1 MADES
6 GTFIVAATGCP
17 TGVAHTFMAED
28 ALKKAAADR
37 GIEIRVETH
46 GQVGL
51 ENELTTE
58 EIKRA
63 TGVIIAADKEVNAR
77 RFAGKVVVDVGVKE
91 GIHHPDELID
101 RVLARA
107 ADGAGAASAAS
118 SSSDEPEDENDF
130 LNVAA
135 IDTSADHGW
144 RKAGRAIYKH
154 LMNGVSYMLP
164 FVVGGGVLLAAS
176 FLFGI
181 YSADPTSSEY
191 NRFAEMLNTVGS
203 TGLGLMVPVLSAFIA
218 FSISNRPGLT
228 VGLITGLLAADMGT
242 GFLGGIVTGFLAGY
256 GMLYLGKLFDKLPK
270 ALGGLKAIF
279 LLPVIGTLVFGGI
292 TFVIAA
298 PMESISVGLQN
309 FLSDFQGANPIVLGI
324 IIGCMAGFDMGG
336 PVNKAVYV
344 TGVALLAEGN
354 MEFMAAVSA
363 ACIAP
368 PIITAIA
375 VTLFPKGFEPGER
388 KAGYVNYLLGSTHIT
403 EGAIPFAARN
413 PLVAIPLIMLGS
425 SISAILT
432 LMWGVTSPAP
442 HGGFLVLPIVGNP
455 FGWIAAILIG
465 SLISGVLYGLYRLNQ
480 AKKKEQKTAEETSA
494 TATEPATA
502 TATTEPTASAASTS
516 GAATSTATLVEMF
529 TRENVRID
537 AHASSQEDALT
548 KVAELSAER
557 GYATD
562 AAGVL
567 DGLKARE
574 AQMTTALMD
583 GIAIPHTKHAAVT
596 EPALLVVRFD
606 TPVDWPT
613 DETPVTAAVA
623 MLIPEAQAGT
633 THLKLLAKVSRAL
646 MDENL
651 RASLT
656 SGTVDEIYTPLKA
669 KLG

>member
-1 MADES
+1 MAEH
-6 GTFIVAATGCP
+6 FIVAATGCP

-28 ALKKAAADR
+28 ALKQAAAKR

-51 ENELTTE
+51 ENELTAD
-58 EIKRA
+58 EIRRA

-77 RFAGKVVVDVGVKE
+77 RFAGKAVVDVGVKE

-101 RVLARA
+101 RVLAKA
-107 ADGAGAASAAS
+107 AAGTSDDS
-118 SSSDEPEDENDF
+118 PRNTGDEPEDENDF

-135 IDTSADHGW
+135 IDTSSDQGW
-144 RKAGRAIYKH
+144 RKAGRAVYKH

-181 YSADPTSSEY
+181 YSADPTSDEY

-256 GMLYLGKLFDKLPK
+256 GMLYLGRLFDKLPK
-270 ALGGLKAIF
+270 SLGGLKAIF

-292 TFVIAA
+292 TFVISA
-298 PMESISVGLQN
+298 PMESISMGLQN
-309 FLSDFQGANPIVLGI
+309 FLADFQGANPIVLGI

-375 VTLFPKGFEPGER
+375 VTLFPKGFEAGER

-425 SISAILT
+425 SVSAILT
-432 LMWGVTSPAP
+432 LLWGVTSPAP

-455 FGWIAAILIG
+455 FGWILAILIG
-465 SLISGVLYGLYRLNQ
+465 STLSGVLYGLYRLNQ
-480 AKKKEQKTAEETSA
+480 SRKGTTGTTGTTGTKGTDATDTSDTAD
-494 TATEPATA
+494 TAVVEP
-502 TATTEPTASAASTS
+502 PASTGS
-516 GAATSTATLVEMF
+516 GPSTATLVEMF
-529 TRENVRID
+529 TRDNVRVDI
-537 AHASSQEDALT
+537 HADSQDVALAR
-548 KVAELSAER
+548 VAGMAEEC
-557 GYATD
+557 GYTTD
-562 AAGVL
+562 PDGVL
-567 DGLKARE
+567 AGLQARE

-583 GIAIPHTKHAAVT
+583 GIAIPHAKHPAISEA
-596 EPALLVVRFD
+596 ALLVLRFSE
-606 TPVDWPT
+606 PVDWPT
-613 DETPVTAAVA
+613 EKTPVSVAVA
-623 MLIPEAQAGT
+623 MLVPEAQAGT

-646 MDENL
+646 MDEDL
-651 RASLT
+651 RATLL
-656 SGTVDEIYTPLKA
+656 SGNSDEIYTPLKA

>member
-1 MADES
+1 MAEE
-6 GTFIVAATGCP
+6 FIVAATGCP

-28 ALKKAAADR
+28 ALKQAAAKR

-51 ENELTTE
+51 ENELTAD

-77 RFAGKVVVDVGVKE
+77 RFAGKAVVDVGVKE
-91 GIHHPDELID
+91 GIQHPDQLID
-101 RVLARA
+101 RVLAK
-107 ADGAGAASAAS
+107 ASAGTSGNAPS
-118 SSSDEPEDENDF
+118 GIVSDEPEDENDF

-135 IDTSADHGW
+135 IDTSAGQGW
-144 RKAGRAIYKH
+144 RKAGRAVYKH

-181 YSADPTSSEY
+181 YSADPTSDEY

-218 FSISNRPGLT
+218 FSISSRPGLT

-292 TFVIAA
+292 TFVISA

-309 FLSDFQGANPIVLGI
+309 FLADFQGANPIVLGI

-375 VTLFPKGFEPGER
+375 VTLFPKGFEAGER

-413 PLVAIPLIMLGS
+413 PLVVIPLIMLGS

-432 LMWGVTSPAP
+432 LLWGVTSPAP

-455 FGWIAAILIG
+455 FGWVLAILIG
-465 SLISGVLYGLYRLNQ
+465 SAVSGVLYGFYRLNQ
-480 AKKKEQKTAEETSA
+480 SRKTVAVTESTEVTESTGAPETPGP
-494 TATEPATA
+494 E
-502 TATTEPTASAASTS
+502 ASVAS
-516 GAATSTATLVEMF
+516 GAPTTTLVEMF
-529 TRENVRID
+529 TRDNVRVD
-537 AHASSQEDALT
+537 VHADSQEDALARIAAMAT
-548 KVAELSAER
+548 DR

-562 AAGVL
+562 ADGVL
-567 DGLKARE
+567 AGLQARE

-583 GIAIPHTKHAAVT
+583 GIAIPHAKHSAISEA
-596 EPALLVVRFD
+596 ALLVVRFNEPVAWPTEK
-606 TPVDWPT
+606 TPVSVA
-613 DETPVTAAVA
+613 VT
-623 MLIPEAQAGT
+623 MLVPEAQAGT

-646 MDENL
+646 MDEDL
-651 RASLT
+651 RATLN
-656 SGTVDEIYTPLKA
+656 SGSADEIYTPLSA

>member
-1 MADES
+1 MAEE
-6 GTFIVAATGCP
+6 FIVAATGCP

-28 ALKKAAADR
+28 ALKQAAAKR

-51 ENELTTE
+51 ENELTAD

-77 RFAGKVVVDVGVKE
+77 RFAGKAVVDVGVKE
-91 GIHHPDELID
+91 GIHHPDQLID
-101 RVLARA
+101 RVLAKA
-107 ADGAGAASAAS
+107 AAGTPGSSAPGS
-118 SSSDEPEDENDF
+118 GNDEPEDENDF

-135 IDTSADHGW
+135 IDTSADQGW
-144 RKAGRAIYKH
+144 RKVGRAVYKH

-181 YSADPTSSEY
+181 YSADPTSDEY

-218 FSISNRPGLT
+218 FSISSRPGLT

-292 TFVIAA
+292 TFVISA

-309 FLSDFQGANPIVLGI
+309 FLADFQGANPVVLGI

-375 VTLFPKGFEPGER
+375 VTLFPRGFEAGER

-413 PLVAIPLIMLGS
+413 PLVVIPLIMLGS

-432 LMWGVTSPAP
+432 LLWGVTSPAP

-455 FGWIAAILIG
+455 FGWVLAILIG
-465 SLISGVLYGLYRLNQ
+465 SAVSGVLYGLYRLNQ
-480 AKKKEQKTAEETSA
+480 SRK
-494 TATEPATA
+494 TA
-502 TATTEPTASAASTS
+502 TAAEDTEAAEVTEVTAAAPEPQASVS
-516 GAATSTATLVEMF
+516 PGAPTATLVEMF
-529 TRENVRID
+529 TRDNVLVD
-537 AHASSQEDALT
+537 VPADSQEDALARIAAMAT
-548 KVAELSAER
+548 DR
-557 GYATD
+557 GYAAD
-562 AAGVL
+562 AEGVL
-567 DGLKARE
+567 AGLQARE

-583 GIAIPHTKHAAVT
+583 GIAIPHAKHPAIT
-596 EPALLVVRFD
+596 EAALLVVRFSE
-606 TPVDWPT
+606 PVAWPT
-613 DETPVTAAVA
+613 DKALVSVAVT
-623 MLIPEAQAGT
+623 MLVPEAQAGT

-646 MDENL
+646 MDEDL
-651 RASLT
+651 RATLT
-656 SGTVDEIYTPLKA
+656 SGTADEIYTPLSA

>member
-1 MADES
+1 MSSQDDV
-6 GTFIVAATGCP
+6 FIVAATGCP

-51 ENELTTE
+51 ENELTPG

-77 RFAGKVVVDVGVKE
+77 RFAGKAVIDVGVKE
-91 GIHHPDELID
+91 GVSHADQLID
-101 RVLARA
+101 RVLEKAA
-107 ADGAGAASAAS
+107 APVGVVAGGSGNGEGGADGG
-118 SSSDEPEDENDF
+118 DEPQDENDF

-135 IDTSADHGW
+135 IDTEGDQGW

-191 NRFAEMLNTVGS
+191 NQFAEMLNTVGN

-228 VGLITGLLAADMGT
+228 VGLITGLLAADLGT

-256 GMLYLGKLFDKLPK
+256 GMLWLGRVFDKLPK

-279 LLPVIGTLVFGGI
+279 LLPVLGTLIFGGI
-292 TFVIAA
+292 TFVIGA
-298 PMESISVGLQN
+298 PMESISSGMEN
-309 FLSDFQGANPIVLGI
+309 FLAGFQGSNAIVLGI

-344 TGVALLAEGN
+344 TGVALLDAGN

-413 PLVAIPLIMLGS
+413 PLVVIPLIMLGS
-425 SISAILT
+425 SIAAVLT
-432 LMWGVTSPAP
+432 LLWGVTSPAP

-455 FGWIAAILIG
+455 LGWVAAVLIG
-465 SLISGVLYGLYRLNQ
+465 SVVSGVLYGLYRLSQ
-480 AKKKEQKTAEETSA
+480 VRKSAEADQTAEEEIAEEASVA
-494 TATEPATA
+494 ETE
-502 TATTEPTASAASTS
+502 SAAVP
-516 GAATSTATLVEMF
+516 VEAPAVADMF
-529 TRENVRID
+529 TRENVRLDLRADSQD
-537 AHASSQEDALT
+537 AALSQ
-548 KVAELSAER
+548 VAAMAVER

-562 AAGVL
+562 ADGVL
-567 DGLKARE
+567 SGLKERE
-574 AQMTTALMD
+574 AQTTTALMD
-583 GIAIPHTKHAAVT
+583 GIAIPHAKHPAII
-596 EPALLVVRFD
+596 EPALLVTRFEGS
-606 TPVDWPT
+606 VAWP
-613 DETPVTAAVA
+613 DEDSKVNVGVA

-646 MDENL
+646 MNEDIRHTL
-651 RASLT
+651 A
-656 SGTVDEIYTPLKA
+656 SGTASEVYDGLSA
-669 KLG
+669 KLR